1 MAIEGNS
8 FRERETEPKDQQEK
22 AERKMEP
29 VADGSIE
36 KKKPGY
42 FEKWL
47 KKDSGT
53 IKDFLMETILI
64 PGILDGIA
72 GIGDIIIDSL
82 TSGISQLF
90 EKRGFLSDIRSK
102 SGSTRYSDISK
113 KRRRRSSDDDDD
125 DDYDNDELT
134 YDNVRVE
141 SELKAKRVIAELR
154 DLIADPE
161 YRYCTVANLYELTN
175 NADVV
180 TSEDHNHGWTK
191 LDSATYVRTKNRKK
205 PWLLRLPRPKDI
217 RNIKY

>member
-1 MAIEGNS
+1 MAFEGNS
-8 FRERETEPKDQQEK
+8 FKEKESEVETPQEK
-22 AERKMEP
+22 GERVVTP

-42 FEKWL
+42 FEKWF

-64 PGILDGIA
+64 PGLLDGIS
-72 GIGDIIIDSL
+72 GIGEIIIDSL
-82 TSGISQLF
+82 TEGISQLF
-90 EKRGFLSDIRSK
+90 ERRGFLSDVRSK
-102 SGSTRYSDISK
+102 NGVTRYHDISK
-113 KRRRRSSDDDDD
+113 RKRRNSDDDDEY
-125 DDYDNDELT
+125 DYDNDDLT

-141 SELKAKRVIAELR
+141 SETKARRVIAELR

-161 YRYCTVANLYELTN
+161 YKYCTVANLYELTN
-175 NADVV
+175 NADVI

-217 RNIKY
+217 KNIKY

>member
-1 MAIEGNS
+1 MAFDGNS
-8 FRERETEPKDQQEK
+8 FKSKEDNTTESQIKVERTVS
-22 AERKMEP
+22 P

-36 KKKPGY
+36 KKKPSY
-42 FEKWL
+42 FEKWF

-53 IKDFLMETILI
+53 IKDFLVETILI
-64 PGILDGIA
+64 PGLLDGIA

-82 TSGISQLF
+82 TSGISKLF
-90 EKRGFLSDIRSK
+90 EKKGFESDIRSK
-102 SGSTRYSDISK
+102 SGVTRYHDISK
-113 KRRRRSSDDDDD
+113 RKRRNTSDDD
-125 DDYDNDELT
+125 DDYDDYDDLT

-141 SELKAKRVIAELR
+141 SESKARRVIAELR

-161 YRYCTVANLYELTN
+161 YKYCTVANLYELTN
-175 NADVV
+175 NADVI

-217 RNIKY
+217 KNIKY

>member
-8 FRERETEPKDQQEK
+8 YRSKESDTTTPQEK
-22 AERKMEP
+22 NERTVAP

-64 PGILDGIA
+64 PGLLDGIA
-72 GIGDIIIDSL
+72 GIGEIIIDSL
-82 TSGISQLF
+82 TEGVSKLF
-90 EKRGFLSDIRSK
+90 ENRGFMSDSRSK
-102 SGSTRYSDISK
+102 SGVTRYHDISK
-113 KRRRRSSDDDDD
+113 RKRQRSMDEDDDYNYDDDD
-125 DDYDNDELT
+125 LT

-141 SELKAKRVIAELR
+141 SESKAKRVIAELR

-161 YRYCTVANLYELTN
+161 YKYCTVANLYELTN
-175 NADVV
+175 NADVI

-217 RNIKY
+217 KNIKY